1 MSILE
6 RILGT
11 KTERRDDASGSHEVD
26 GGVGWLDRLTNF
38 GNKSS
43 TGLYVSTGNAMTVP
57 AVFAAVEF
65 ISGTMAKLPCHIYRD
80 KNGGSERVTGTL
92 SNLLSAAAND
102 ELTAF
107 DFRKYLYREALT
119 EGRGLA
125 YIERNAAG
133 NPVNLFP
140 MRADSTTVTIDA
152 DLRKWYSYKPPGA
165 KKSVRYAA
173 ADVIDIPFALESDQV
188 THVKPIKKNAEAIGL
203 ALAAMKYGAS
213 IFEDGGVPPLILQGA
228 FSSLESAD
236 NAGHD
241 LKKSI
246 AKARRESRKALTLPV
261 GFEIKQLGF
270 KPEEMQMVEIQR
282 WCVEQIA
289 RIYSLPPTFLQ
300 DLTNGTHSNTEQQD
314 LHFVKHTLT
323 RWIVQAEQELNLK
336 LIGRGRRSTY
346 VKFNVDGLLRGDYA
360 TRMEGNAKAITTGQ
374 LTPNEARALENRP
387 ELEGGDVLFIQGAL
401 MPTKTQAK
409 AKLQSGTTPKQ
420 DKGQGGDP
428 NANG

>member
-1 MSILE
+1 MNILE
-6 RILGT
+6 RIGLARFV
-11 KTERRDDASGSHEVD
+11 ERRDVEGASHETD
-26 GGVGWLDRLTNF
+26 GSAGWLDRLTAF
-38 GNKSS
+38 GGKSS
-43 TGLYVSTGNAMTVP
+43 TGIYINTGNAMTVP

-65 ISGTMAKLPCHIYRD
+65 ISSTLAKLPLHVYRD
-80 KNGGSERVTGTL
+80 RDGGAEKVGGTL
-92 SNLLSAAAND
+92 SALLSAAAND
-102 ELTAF
+102 ETTAF
-107 DFRKYLYREALT
+107 EFRKYLYREALT

-140 MRADSTTVTIDA
+140 MRASAVTVKIDA
-152 DLRKWYSYKPPGA
+152 MHRKTYEYSPPGS
-165 KKSVRYAA
+165 KKKTVYDA

-188 THVKPIKKNAEAIGL
+188 THVSPIKKNAEAIGL
-203 ALAAMKYGAS
+203 ALAAMKYGAD
-213 IFEDGGVPPLILQGA
+213 IFQDGGLPPLVLQGA
-228 FSSLESAD
+228 FASVDSAD
-236 NAGHD
+236 RSGDD

-246 AKARRESRKALTLPV
+246 AKAKREGRKALTLPV

-270 KPEEMQMVEIQR
+270 NPDEMQMVELQR

-289 RIYSLPPTFLQ
+289 RVYSLPPTFLQ

-323 RWIVQAEQELNLK
+323 RWIVQAEQEMNLK
-336 LIGRGRRSTY
+336 LIGRGRRSSY

-387 ELEGGDVLFIQGAL
+387 ALPGGNELFIQGAL

-409 AKLQSGTTPKQ
+409 AKLQSGATPKN
-420 DKGQGGDP
+420 DKGEGGDP
-428 NANG
+428 NG